1 MIPMEPK
8 TQVPPVREQQHP
20 SSRELQKKGLE
31 MARYFKD
38 FCEAHDLLFYFCG
51 GCCIGAI
58 RHKGFIPWDDD
69 VDFFMPREDYEKLKV
84 LWPREADTQRYTL
97 VTQTETLVDHNLFI
111 TIRDNNTTAVKP
123 YQKGIDM
130 CHGLAMDILPLDG
143 CPDSSW
149 QRKKQLF
156 WALLYSLFCAQLVP
170 ENHGKKVAL
179 LGKIALGLV
188 PSRKLRYRIWKL
200 AEKHMTR
207 YPISQCSAVTE
218 LCSGPKYM
226 RNRYPKEW
234 FASSV
239 YREFEG
245 EKFPLPVGYDGY
257 LRMVF
262 GDYMQLPPE
271 EQRQP
276 SHDLLFCDLER
287 GYQAYR
293 GQWDCT
299 ADASQKKQ
307 N

>member
-130 CHGLAMDILPLDG
+130 CHGLAMDILPLERRERFQDK
-143 CPDSSW
+143 C
-149 QRKKQLF
+149 RLIIER
-156 WALLYSLFCAQLVP
+156 Y
-170 ENHGKKVAL
+170 
-179 LGKIALGLV
+179 GL
-188 PSRKLRYRIWKL
+188 SER
-200 AEKHMTR
+200 
-207 YPISQCSAVTE
+207 
-218 LCSGPKYM
+218 
-226 RNRYPKEW
+226 
-234 FASSV
+234 
-239 YREFEG
+239 EG
-245 EKFPLPVGYDGY
+245 EIMIMFAKGRNLAYIQDELFISKSTVSTH
-257 LRMVF
+257 
-262 GDYMQLPPE
+262 
-271 EQRQP
+271 RQHIYKKLGIH
-276 SHDLLFCDLER
+276 SQQELLDLV
-287 GYQAYR
+287 QAANPY
-293 GQWDCT
+293 GE
-299 ADASQKKQ
+299 
-307 N
+307 